1 MILKVEELTKQFG
14 GLLAVNNLNFHVNES
29 EILGII
35 GPNGAGKT
43 TLLNVISGFS
53 PCTSGKIV
61 FYGQDITD
69 LNAHQI
75 SCMGM
80 GRNFQSSIL
89 FMSLP
94 VIENIFIACHMNYKT
109 SIWKRLMRLPSAIME
124 EEMLRLRSEEL
135 VEKMGLGHTKHEL
148 AKNLPHGY
156 QRILGVCIA
165 LATSPKLLLLDE
177 PVTGMNQ
184 SEIQTMS
191 KIIRGIRD
199 TGVTIIM
206 IEHNMDI
213 VVKLC
218 DRIIVLDYG
227 QKISEGLPEDIL
239 KEVKVIDAYLGKEEI
254 CY

>member
-14 GLLAVNNLNFHVNES
+14 GVLAVNNLNFHVNES

-61 FYGQDITD
+61 FYDQDITD
-69 LNAHQI
+69 LKAHKI
-75 SCMGM
+75 SSLGM

-94 VIENIFIACHMNYKT
+94 VIENIFIACHMSYKT
-109 SIWKRLMRLPSAIME
+109 SIWKRLLRLPSAIRE
-124 EEMLRLRSEEL
+124 EEMLMQKSEEL
-135 VEKMGLGHTKHEL
+135 VEKMGLGHVKYEL
-148 AKNLPHGY
+148 TKNLPHGY
-156 QRILGVCIA
+156 QRILGLCIA

-184 SEIQTMS
+184 NEIQTML
-191 KIIRGIRD
+191 KLIRGIRD
-199 TGVTIIM
+199 GGVTIIM